1 MKPLF
6 ASILPPSTASI
17 YGVSSP
23 FLWALFLLFFF
34 FFKIFFIMLTTS
46 FCLRH
51 DILLRTA
58 ARAQGLPIFIR
69 SCHESS

>member
-23 FLWALFLLFFF
+23 LLWALFLSLLLLLQNFLHH
-34 FFKIFFIMLTTS
+34 IDNI